1 MAINFP
7 NSPTVGQTVVF
18 NGVTYTWSGS
28 FWDSSSVSGNI
39 AFNLTSINAAGTTQ
53 ATATLITSD
62 LVLVGTV
69 AASSGV
75 VLPLSSIGRRIVI
88 RNSGVND
95 LRIYPNTGAQI
106 NTLGTNVAFIIG
118 TATTLEFIGF
128 SSTQWYTTNSTFA

>member
-7 NSPTVGQTVVF
+7 NSPSIGQTLVL
-18 NGVTYTWSGS
+18 G
-28 FWDSSSVSGNI
+28 DSVYIWTGTVWNLSTSTAAIVESVSG
-39 AFNLTSINAAGTTQ
+39 AGTTQ
-53 ATATLITSD
+53 GTATLVSSSLI
-62 LVLVGTV
+62 LVTT
-69 AASSGV
+69 AAANSGV
-75 VLPLSSIGRRIVI
+75 RLPTDVAGRRIVI

-128 SSTQWYTTNSTFA
+128 SSTQWYTTNATFA